1 MWKKSE
7 HTVNQPRARHSHYA
21 SANRLRQQGSLISP
35 FPVSPSGGKPGRA
48 GSPRA
53 AGTLCASKKRWHTSM
68 PRLPP
73 QEGFQSAPLKPP
85 LRIPPMG
92 TGAVSQW
99 SASICGIGAGE
110 KIKDGRHVGLDFY
123 DLLIEAFTD
132 PERVTGYSEIAYSD
146 KAVLVPA
153 QAAIGQKSVVCSIP
167 VRCVLVSTPVQ
178 LMSARASL
186 RCLLPCKP
194 CWHKT

>member
-1 MWKKSE
+1 
-7 HTVNQPRARHSHYA
+7 
-21 SANRLRQQGSLISP
+21 P

-99 SASICGIGAGE
+99 SASICGTGAE
-110 KIKDGRHVGLDFY
+110 KKIKDGRPVGFVFY
-123 DLLIEAFTD
+123 AFLIEAFSSAFGRCRLHLDKKTRD
-132 PERVTGYSEIAYSD
+132 PPIWFGEVSHKPGLWEVSAGRIGWVLLARFPPAAARVVD
-146 KAVLVPA
+146 
-153 QAAIGQKSVVCSIP
+153 Q
-167 VRCVLVSTPVQ
+167 
-178 LMSARASL
+178 
-186 RCLLPCKP
+186 
-194 CWHKT
+194 